1 MKKIL
6 LFVIIFIVGLGAGA
20 AGIVFLEPSMLSH
33 TPPPVIEAVP
43 FSSKTAV
50 AITETS
56 IQSNLAGNSHY
67 VSFDLEFEVMPAAL
81 TAAGGSATAA
91 SGGSGTGSAELDAK
105 IRNQLIALARSTPY
119 SELVSSGGMTVFK
132 DQVSAILQ
140 SIFGPDSVSD
150 IYFSNLLTQ

>member
-33 TPPPVIEAVP
+33 TPPPVIASVP
-43 FSSKTAV
+43 FNSKTAV
-50 AITETS
+50 SVTETG

-67 VSFDLEFEVMPAAL
+67 VSFDLEFQVAGPALKSAGG
-81 TAAGGSATAA
+81 TAAASSGS
-91 SGGSGTGSAELDAK
+91 SGTGSAALDAQ
-105 IRNQLIALARSTPY
+105 IRNQLIALARSTSY
-119 SELVSSGGMTVFK
+119 TEFSSSGGLTVFK
-132 DQVSAILQ
+132 SQVSDVLQ
-140 SIFGPDSVSD
+140 SIFGPGTVKN